1 QIKLE
6 GRLQSTSNI
15 RFDGEMNG
23 DLTTEGDLSV
33 GEHGR
38 VKGNVTGR
46 NVVVGGTIQGNV
58 NTTGRLEILATGKV
72 FGDIVV
78 GSLIIDEGGILRGK
92 SAVHAQES
100 ARPARHHR
108 DPPDRF
114 RVGEAGADRS
124 SSHARPLRCGTRGAG
139 RPPHQPRDRIR
150 AGDPDQAAA
159 SRREL

>member
-1 QIKLE
+1 VFDKRSAREAAPIVAETVLSNQIKLE

-92 SAVHAQES
+92 SAVHADES
-100 ARPARHHR
+100 SASTVS
-108 DPPDRF
+108 
-114 RVGEAGADRS
+114 VGV
-124 SSHARPLRCGTRGAG
+124 
-139 RPPHQPRDRIR
+139 R
-150 AGDPDQAAA
+150 AEVGAAA
-159 SRREL
+159 

>member
-1 QIKLE
+1 MFDKRSAREAAPIVAETVLSNQIKLE

-23 DLTTEGDLSV
+23 DLTTEGDLSVGLTTEGDLSV

-58 NTTGRLEILATGKV
+58 TTTGRLEILATGKV

-92 SAVHAQES
+92 SAVHADES
-100 ARPARHHR
+100 AASTVS
-108 DPPDRF
+108 
-114 RVGEAGADRS
+114 VGV
-124 SSHARPLRCGTRGAG
+124 
-139 RPPHQPRDRIR
+139 R
-150 AGDPDQAAA
+150 AEVGAAA
-159 SRREL
+159 

>member
-1 QIKLE
+1 VFDKRSPREAAPIVAETVLSNQIKLE

-38 VKGNVTGR
+38 VKGNVSGR
-46 NVVVGGTIQGNV
+46 NVVVGGSIQGNV
-58 NTTGRLEILATGKV
+58 STSGRLEILATGKV

-92 SAVHAQES
+92 SAVHGEEANAS
-100 ARPARHHR
+100 VVS
-108 DPPDRF
+108 
-114 RVGEAGADRS
+114 VGVRTEVVAV
-124 SSHARPLRCGTRGAG
+124 
-139 RPPHQPRDRIR
+139 
-150 AGDPDQAAA
+150 AA
-159 SRREL
+159 

>member
-1 QIKLE
+1 MFDKRSAREAAPIVAETVLSNQIKLE

-33 GEHGR
+33 GEGGR

-46 NVVVGGTIQGNV
+46 NVVVGGSIQGNV

-92 SAVHAQES
+92 SAVHSEES
-100 ARPARHHR
+100 AASTVSVGMRPE
-108 DPPDRF
+108 P
-114 RVGEAGADRS
+114 
-124 SSHARPLRCGTRGAG
+124 
-139 RPPHQPRDRIR
+139 
-150 AGDPDQAAA
+150 AAA
-159 SRREL
+159 

>member
-1 QIKLE
+1 VFDKRSAREAAPIVAETVLSNQIKLE

-33 GEHGR
+33 GEGGR
-38 VKGNVTGR
+38 VKGNVGGR
-46 NVVVGGTIQGNV
+46 NVVVRGSIQGNV

-92 SAVHAQES
+92 SAVHSEES
-100 ARPARHHR
+100 AASTVSVGMRPE
-108 DPPDRF
+108 P
-114 RVGEAGADRS
+114 
-124 SSHARPLRCGTRGAG
+124 
-139 RPPHQPRDRIR
+139 
-150 AGDPDQAAA
+150 AAA
-159 SRREL
+159 